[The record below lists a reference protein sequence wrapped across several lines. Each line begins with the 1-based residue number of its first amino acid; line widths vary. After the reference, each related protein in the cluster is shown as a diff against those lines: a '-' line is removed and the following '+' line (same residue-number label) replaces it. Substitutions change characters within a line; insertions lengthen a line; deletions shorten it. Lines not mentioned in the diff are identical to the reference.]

1 MGKREAAS
9 MNMTEGAIIPQIL
22 IFFLP
27 ILIGTFFQQLYN
39 TVDAVI
45 VGKFVGK
52 EALGAVGGTTGHLIN
67 LFLGVFIGISSG
79 FSVIISQQFGAKKR
93 RNVSECVHTAMMFA
107 LISGGALSLAGVFL
121 LPKALY
127 YMNVPAG
134 MIDQASIYLK
144 IYFVGMVPNLIY
156 NMGAAI
162 LRAVGD
168 SFRPL
173 LFLIISCF
181 ANIILD
187 IAFVIGL
194 GMGVEGAALAT
205 VLSQL
210 LSALMVLAV
219 LSKSRNDSY
228 RLIFKFLHIHWG
240 YLKKMFYIGIAA
252 GFQSAMYTVSNI
264 YIQSKVN
271 YFGIDT
277 IAAWTAYTKIDV
289 IFWITIQSVG
299 IAVTAFIGQ
308 NFGAGNR
315 SRVKKGIRT
324 GLGIAAVLTATI
336 TFGLLLFGEKIFSVF
351 TQDPQVLTIALRIQR
366 LIAPLY
372 FTYIF
377 IEIYSGALRGVGDCW
392 VPMMMTG
399 LGICVLRI
407 LWIGF
412 RLPSHRVLETIIV
425 SYPLS
430 WFSTSL
436 LFVFYMH
443 QKSRLRRWLSSGNTE
458 EKGEG
463 LNH

>member
-1 MGKREAAS
+1 MSSRKADS
-9 MNMTEGAIIPQIL
+9 TNMTEGAIVPRL
-22 IFFLP
+22 LVFFLP
-27 ILIGTFFQQLYN
+27 ILAGTFFQQLYN

-45 VGKFVGK
+45 VGKYVGK

-93 RNVSECVHTAMMFA
+93 RNVSECVHTAIMFA
-107 LISGGALSLAGVFL
+107 LLSGVVLSLTGVFL
-121 LPKALY
+121 LPKALHH
-127 YMNVPAG
+127 MNVPPG
-134 MIDQASIYLK
+134 MMEQASIYLK
-144 IYFVGMVPNLIY
+144 IYFMGMVPNLVY

-181 ANIILD
+181 VNIVLD
-187 IAFVIGL
+187 ILFVIGF

-210 LSALMVLAV
+210 LSAVLVLAV
-219 LSKSRNDSY
+219 LSRSRNDSY
-228 RLIFKFLHIHWG
+228 RLVFKFLHIHWG
-240 YLKKMFYIGIAA
+240 YLRKMFYIGIAA

-308 NFGAGNR
+308 NFGAGDRNR
-315 SRVKKGIRT
+315 VRKGIRT
-324 GLGIAAVLTATI
+324 GLGMAAVLTASI
-336 TFGLLLFGEKIFSVF
+336 TLGLLLFGERIFSVF
-351 TQDPQVLTIALRIQR
+351 TQDPQVILIALKIQR
-366 LIAPLY
+366 MIAPLY

-392 VPMMMTG
+392 IPMIMTG
-399 LGICVLRI
+399 IGVCLLRI
-407 LWIGF
+407 VWIGF
-412 RLPSHRVLETIIV
+412 RLPSHMVLETIIV

-430 WFSTSL
+430 WFTTSL

-443 QKSRLRRWLSSGNTE
+443 KKSRLHRWLTSAPRA
-458 EKGEG
+458 KGGGED
-463 LNH
+463 